1 MLLPLV
7 VVAILFVTN
16 FKAFVRDLVDDVED
30 CGDSLVLR
38 KGGVEQRIL
47 LKDII
52 SFDYSPT
59 SPPSASVWTKT
70 EGPLGSP
77 ITIRIPMTLNPFST
91 PTYVTDLQER
101 IYLARRDT
109 E

>member
-1 MLLPLV
+1 MFLPLAV
-7 VVAILFVTN
+7 VVILFVTI
-16 FKAFVRDLVDDVED
+16 FKAFVWDLVDDVED
-30 CGDSLVLR
+30 CGDALVLR

-77 ITIRIPMTLNPFST
+77 VTIRIPLTINPFST

-101 IYLARRDT
+101 IYRAKRDAD
-109 E
+109 